1 MSVQLTPAKHPFG
14 ARSSSPAAIL
24 VVGETITAGILVI
37 VGALGALREASPL
50 LILPAVIAFCAAFVL
65 LHRPRLRLGVLLLLW
80 AGLVCLSFSFTWV
93 AFVLFLLAGHYLRF
107 PLLPVYA
114 LLVLAGVW
122 GATWADKDQVGV
134 PQLLGPAIGAVVA
147 IGMSRGYVELLRIL
161 NDLERAH
168 SEMAYL
174 QDELAATQREAGAM
188 DERTRISQDIHD
200 TIAQGL
206 SSIRLL
212 AQPSH
217 PTPAAE
223 KLVLIEEVAT
233 ENLAEVRRIV
243 ADLAPHGLE
252 STPLAVAL
260 QTMVDGLAAGS
271 GIDAELEVHSAVRF
285 SDPIDIALLR
295 VAQSALA
302 NVRLHAAASRVR
314 VSLDSD
320 EEQVRMDIVDDGVGF
335 DVAAWEHSRATT
347 SFGLSFMRSRLQKLG
362 GGLDIESTPG
372 EGTAISAWVPL

>member
-1 MSVQLTPAKHPFG
+1 M
-14 ARSSSPAAIL
+14 RSSSPAAIL
-24 VVGETITAGILVI
+24 AVGETITACILVI
-37 VGALGALREASPL
+37 VGAIGALSEASPW
-50 LILPAVIAFCAAFVL
+50 IVLPAVAVFCGAFA
-65 LHRPRLRLGVLLLLW
+65 LHRRPVLLLCIWL
-80 AGLVCLSFSFTWV
+80 GLLCVSFSFTWV
-93 AFVLFLLAGHYLRF
+93 AFVLFLLAGHYLRG
-107 PLLPVYA
+107 PLLVGYA

-122 GATWADKDQVGV
+122 GATWVYNDQVSA
-134 PQLLGPAIGAVVA
+134 PQLLGPAIGALVA

-161 NDLERAH
+161 SDLERAH
-168 SEMAYL
+168 EEMAYL
-174 QDELAATQREAGAM
+174 QDELAATQRESGAM

-212 AQPSH
+212 AQPSN
-217 PTPAAE
+217 PAPAEE
-223 KLVLIEEVAT
+223 KLALIEEVAT

-252 STPLAVAL
+252 DNPLAAAL
-260 QTMVDGLAAGS
+260 QTMVDGS
-271 GIDAELEVHSAVRF
+271 EIDAELEVHSSAQF
-285 SDPIDIALLR
+285 SEPIEIALLR

-320 EEQVRMDIVDDGVGF
+320 QEHVRMDIVDDGIGF
-335 DVAAWEHSRATT
+335 DVEAWERHRAST

-362 GGLDIESTPG
+362 GGLDIESAPG